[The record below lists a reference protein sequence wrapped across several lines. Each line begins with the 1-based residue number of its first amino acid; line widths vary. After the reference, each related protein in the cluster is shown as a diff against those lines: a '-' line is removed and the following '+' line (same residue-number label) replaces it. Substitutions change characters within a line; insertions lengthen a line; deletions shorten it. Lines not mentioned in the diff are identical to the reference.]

1 MAEKKDF
8 FKWEKKDKSPKPK
21 FQKIEAGTFKEKEK
35 KELENQ
41 IINSLKKLNSN
52 LTKREILALM
62 NSVEVWKGLDWL
74 RKILEKDKKL
84 WDKEISD
91 DALRAIL
98 DLIKEVKEITL
109 HWIEELKL
117 ELTYLN
123 ESKEYTI
130 DKKVYLS
137 SKFSWIKKIEESPLW
152 KNIIIDIAWITI
164 WTVDSA
170 TAIFKILLWFIKD
183 LFLIPRDIVKKLK
196 IKN

>member
-1 MAEKKDF
+1 MAEKKDL
-8 FKWEKKDKSPKPK
+8 FKWEKKDKAPKLK
-21 FQKIEAGTFKEKEK
+21 FQKIEVGVLKKKEKE
-35 KELENQ
+35 ELENK
-41 IINSLKKLNSN
+41 IIESLKKLNSN
-52 LTKREILALM
+52 LTKKEILALM

-74 RKILEKDKKL
+74 RKMLEKDKKL

-117 ELTYLN
+117 ELNYLN
-123 ESKEYTI
+123 ESKEYAV
-130 DKKVYLS
+130 DKKIYFS

-152 KNIIIDIAWITI
+152 KNIIIDITWITI
-164 WTVDSA
+164 WTIDSA

-183 LFLIPRDIVKKLK
+183 LFLLPRDVIRKLK

>member
-1 MAEKKDF
+1 MAEKKDL
-8 FKWEKKDKSPKPK
+8 FKWEKKDKAPKLK
-21 FQKIEAGTFKEKEK
+21 FQKIEVGVLKKKEKE
-35 KELENQ
+35 ELENK
-41 IINSLKKLNSN
+41 IIESLKKLNSN
-52 LTKREILALM
+52 LTKKEILALM

-74 RKILEKDKKL
+74 RKMLEKDKKL

-117 ELTYLN
+117 ELNYLN
-123 ESKEYTI
+123 ESKEYAV
-130 DKKVYLS
+130 DKKIYFS
-137 SKFSWIKKIEESPLW
+137 SKLSWIKKIEESPLW
-152 KNIIIDIAWITI
+152 KNIIIDITWITI
-164 WTVDSA
+164 WTIDSA

-183 LFLIPRDIVKKLK
+183 LFLLPRDVIRKLK